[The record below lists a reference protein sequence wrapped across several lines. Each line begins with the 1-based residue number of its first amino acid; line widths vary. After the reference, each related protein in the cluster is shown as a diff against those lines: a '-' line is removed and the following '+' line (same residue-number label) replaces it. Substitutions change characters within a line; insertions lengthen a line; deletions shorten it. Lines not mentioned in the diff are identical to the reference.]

1 MRVLILI
8 ISTLMLTAFTGP
20 QPVPSVQQVQYQLS
34 VSLSGEEFSRQAK
47 AIYAEWNLNADE
59 LNVEAF
65 ELALRGYFYMKL
77 HGELENERFLT
88 IIDYS
93 LSSKKR
99 RLWVL
104 DMFQGRVLFHDL
116 VAHGKYSGNEF
127 AHSFSNRYQSKKSS
141 IGFLKTGS
149 IYNGRHRRSLKLHGQ
164 EYGVNHN
171 AFGRGIVIHG
181 AYYVHQQYVKEDE
194 TIGRSFGCPAVSQDL
209 VHSLVDAISGGACV
223 FHYYPDESY
232 IQTSRI
238 LNSDLYVPMSE
249 IRLLT
254 E

>member
-1 MRVLILI
+1 MRHLLLI
-8 ISTLMLTAFTGP
+8 ISTLMLTALTSP
-20 QPVPSVQQVQYQLS
+20 QPGASIQQVQYQLS
-34 VSLSGEEFSRQAK
+34 VALTGEEFSRQSQ
-47 AIYAEWNLNADE
+47 AIYEDWNLDKDNLDPQ
-59 LNVEAF
+59 VF

-88 IIDYS
+88 VIDYS
-93 LSSKKR
+93 LTSKKR

-104 DMFQGRVLFHDL
+104 DIYRGRVVFHDL
-116 VAHGKYSGNEF
+116 VAHGKYSGGEF
-127 AHSFSNRYQSKKSS
+127 ARSFSNRYQSKKSS
-141 IGFLKTGS
+141 LGFLKTGS

-181 AYYVHQQYVKEDE
+181 AYYVHQQYVKDDE
-194 TIGRSFGCPAVSQDL
+194 TIGRSFGCPAVPQDL
-209 VHSLVDAISGGACV
+209 VHTLVDAIEGGSCV

-232 IQTSRI
+232 IQNSRI
-238 LNSDLYVPMSE
+238 LNADLYVPMSE